1 MTDTDNSVQLPT
13 DTAPSK
19 PSEASKR
26 KPTVAIVFGGRSS
39 EHAVSCATAAGVM
52 QAIDRDV
59 YDVLPIGIAKDGRW
73 VLADGDVRALELS
86 AGHVPEVDGSGAGV
100 LIPLST
106 TERSLSILEP
116 GVPPRALGEVDVVFP
131 LLHGPFGEDGT
142 IQGLLELADIRYVG
156 SGVLASAV
164 MMDKH
169 YMKVVFAGHGLA
181 IGPYVVISDREWK
194 RDPAAS
200 MDAVASLDWP
210 VFVKPARAGS
220 SMGITKVSEPE
231 ALRAAIELAREHD
244 PKVIVEAAIIGREFE
259 CAVLEGRDGAAAR
272 TSEVGEIEVVKG
284 HEFYDF
290 EAKYLAESDVLLSC
304 PARLSDDVSDEI
316 RAVAAA
322 AFEAA
327 GCEGLARVDCFYT
340 THGDVIINEINTMP
354 GFTPQSMYPRMW
366 AASGLGY
373 PELIDE
379 LIQLAL
385 ARRTGL
391 R

>member
-1 MTDTDNSVQLPT
+1 MSHTERPKPESVDPT
-13 DTAPSK
+13 P
-19 PSEASKR
+19 R

-39 EHAVSCATAAGVM
+39 EHAVSCSTAASVLR
-52 QAIDRDV
+52 AIDRDV

-73 VLADGDVRALELS
+73 VLASGDTGALELS
-86 AGHVPEVDGSGAGV
+86 PGHVPEVDSSGAAV
-100 LIPLST
+100 LVPLST
-106 TERSLSILEP
+106 TERSLRALEP
-116 GVPPRALGEVDVVFP
+116 GAQPKALGEVDVVFP

-169 YMKVVFAGHGLA
+169 YMKVVFAGHGLPV
-181 IGPYVVISDREWK
+181 GPYVVITDRDWR

-200 MDAVASLDWP
+200 MDAVASLGWP

-220 SMGITKVSEPE
+220 SMGITKVSAPE
-231 ALRAAIELAREHD
+231 GLRAAIEFARAHD
-244 PKVIVEAAIIGREFE
+244 PKVVVEAGIVGRELE
-259 CAVLEGRDGAAAR
+259 CGVLEGRDGAAVR
-272 TSEVGEIEVVKG
+272 TSEVGEIEVLHG
-284 HEFYDF
+284 HDFYDF
-290 EAKYLAESDVLLSC
+290 DAKYLAESDVQLSC
-304 PARLSDDVSDEI
+304 PAKVPDHVADEI
-316 RAVAAA
+316 RRVAAA

-340 THGDVIINEINTMP
+340 EQGEVVLNEINTMP
-354 GFTPQSMYPRMW
+354 GFTPQSMYPRVW
-366 AASGLGY
+366 AASGLDY
-373 PELIDE
+373 PHLIDE

>member
-1 MTDTDNSVQLPT
+1 MREPMD
-13 DTAPSK
+13 APM
-19 PSEASKR
+19 R

-73 VLADGDVRALELS
+73 VLDSGDTGALELS

-100 LIPLST
+100 MMPQST

-116 GVPPRALGEVDVVFP
+116 GAPPRALAEVDVVFP

-169 YMKVVFAGHGLA
+169 YMKVVFAGHGLP
-181 IGPYVVISDREWK
+181 IGPYVVITDREWQ
-194 RDPAAS
+194 RDPVAS

-220 SMGITKVSEPE
+220 SMGITKVSSP
-231 ALRAAIELAREHD
+231 ADLRAAIELAREYD
-244 PKVIVEAAIIGREFE
+244 PKVIVEAGITGREIE
-259 CAVLEGRDGAAAR
+259 CAVLEGRGGASVR
-272 TSEVGEIEVVKG
+272 TSEVGEIEIVKG

-290 EAKYLAESDVLLSC
+290 EAKYLAESDVRLSC
-304 PARLSDDVSDEI
+304 PTRLPDGVADEI
-316 RAVAAA
+316 RRLAAA

-340 THGDVIINEINTMP
+340 EHGDVILNEINTMP
-354 GFTPQSMYPRMW
+354 GFTPLSMYPRMW

>member
-1 MTDTDNSVQLPT
+1 MNATDQPSAESSEV
-13 DTAPSK
+13 AP
-19 PSEASKR
+19 R

-39 EHAVSCATAAGVM
+39 EHSVSCATAAGVM
-52 QAIDRDV
+52 AAIDRDA
-59 YDVLPIGIAKDGRW
+59 YDVIPIGIAKDGRW
-73 VLADGDVRALELS
+73 VLASDDTSALELS
-86 AGHVPEVDGSGAGV
+86 PGHAPEVDGSGAGLLV
-100 LIPLST
+100 PLST
-106 TERSLSILEP
+106 TERSLSVLEP
-116 GVPPRALGEVDVVFP
+116 GMPPRALAEVDVVFP

-142 IQGLLELADIRYVG
+142 IQGLLELADMRYVG

-164 MMDKH
+164 MMDKA
-169 YMKVVFAGHGLA
+169 YMKVVFAGSGLVV
-181 IGPYVVISDREWK
+181 GPYVVITDREW
-194 RDPAAS
+194 RNDPVAS
-200 MDAVASLDWP
+200 MDAVASLGWP

-231 ALRAAIELAREHD
+231 ALRAAVELAREYD
-244 PKVIVEAAIIGREFE
+244 PKVIVEANIDGREIE
-259 CAVLEGRDGAAAR
+259 CGVLGGRDGAAAR
-272 TSEVGEIEVVKG
+272 TSEVGEIVVVKG
-284 HEFYDF
+284 HDFYDF
-290 EAKYLAESDVLLSC
+290 EAKYLADSDVLLTC
-304 PARLSDDVSDEI
+304 PAEVSDDVADEV
-316 RAVAAA
+316 RRVAAA

-354 GFTPQSMYPRMW
+354 GFTPHSMYPRMW
-366 AASGLGY
+366 AASGLSY